1 MTTKEILA
9 YTLALAI
16 PIKFLLF
23 LILPLN
29 NKKINAFCDSHITL
43 KKIFYT
49 LIATWMTYYALTH
62 AYIIDLFVGILL
74 GVTLIG
80 AGILS
85 DKNLLQ
91 LLNNYATSIDKKSL
105 IKQTGIIWVLWLS
118 LSVSF
123 FYVTL

>member
-62 AYIIDLFVGILL
+62 AY
-74 GVTLIG
+74 
-80 AGILS
+80 
-85 DKNLLQ
+85 
-91 LLNNYATSIDKKSL
+91 Y
-105 IKQTGIIWVLWLS
+105 
-118 LSVSF
+118 
-123 FYVTL
+123 